1 MVHRH
6 AHRDHG
12 ATLERRNPDNNNDG
26 GKVNV
31 VYVTAPATFDG
42 DPKDLLT
49 DESATARNK
58 PAMGVEPAVQNSDS
72 KDSEQTEEPK
82 TQQTT
87 QQQTTQQQET
97 HTTKNEQP
105 TKAEHTATQTNAA
118 TTDNKPTGQT
128 TLATATSDV
137 TAGNTRAH
145 NTNTGMDRI
154 HATSSSDKSSVSPST
169 TSAADSGALSGG
181 AKAGIAIGVIVGV
194 GLIAGLVFL
203 LLRKRKQNQELKEA
217 EDEKEFG
224 NHGPLPPPASP
235 PMSEPRTPAEPP
247 QLNVRPITQFAPFG
261 VGTFGDLTTKDTEDA
276 PAGSTA
282 TAPGNR
288 SPPHTPLSNTSNGN
302 PFGDPVNPFDNR
314 TEPSSPAGAPSSVSP
329 SVASVPEG
337 PGPTLP
343 VSDSEGTIAE
353 TAAAGAAGAVVGA
366 TATHNSKPSEKN
378 LSTTSEFGTV
388 KSEPQTPTA
397 PNPDRALTPEDNSS
411 GVPAAAPVVAPVG
424 AASPSPGPAPLNV
437 HRVQMD
443 FNHSM
448 EDELTLRV
456 GQLVRLIHEFDD
468 GWALC
473 VRLDRSQQ
481 GVAPR
486 SCLSSRPVQPRSR
499 PPPGG
504 APGSRG
510 PSMMGPNG
518 RMPSQSPRFYPPQ
531 DARPSSPARPG
542 HAVPPYQ
549 QRPMPPGQFP
559 SAPRSFSPGPGA
571 RPMPPRSMSP
581 GPYGPPGMQ
590 RPQMSASQRPRSG
603 SVGDA
608 LGPNPRMGA
617 QPGPSPLTTPM
628 MPPSSGIP
636 RKPVPGNA
644 NLI

>member
-6 AHRDHG
+6 VHRDHG
-12 ATLERRNPDNNNDG
+12 ATLERRNPENNDA

-31 VYVTAPATFDG
+31 VYVPALATFDG
-42 DPKDLLT
+42 NTKDLLT
-49 DESATARNK
+49 DEHATATNK
-58 PAMGVEPAVQNSDS
+58 PAVGVGPAVQNSNS

-82 TQQTT
+82 SQQTT
-87 QQQTTQQQET
+87 QQPET

-105 TKAEHTATQTNAA
+105 TKTEHTATQTNAA

-128 TLATATSDV
+128 TLATATPNA
-137 TAGNTRAH
+137 TADNTRAH
-145 NTNTGMDRI
+145 NTNTGMNRI
-154 HATSSSDKSSVSPST
+154 SATSSSDKSSVSPST

-194 GLIAGLVFL
+194 GLIAGLIFF
-203 LLRKRKQNQELKEA
+203 LLRKRKQNQKLRED

-261 VGTFGDLTTKDTEDA
+261 VGTFGDFTTKNTEDA

-302 PFGDPVNPFDNR
+302 PFGDPANPFDNR
-314 TEPSSPAGAPSSVSP
+314 TEPSSPGVPSPVSP
-329 SVASVPEG
+329 SVVSIPEG

-353 TAAAGAAGAVVGA
+353 TATAGAAGAAVGA
-366 TATHNSKPSEKN
+366 TATHKSKPSEEK
-378 LSTTSEFGTV
+378 LPTTSEFGTV
-388 KSEPQTPTA
+388 RSEPPTPQGPTP
-397 PNPDRALTPEDNSS
+397 PNANRALTPEHNSS

-424 AASPSPGPAPLNV
+424 TTSPSPGPGPLNI

-456 GQLVRLIHEFDD
+456 GQLVRLVHEFDD

-510 PSMMGPNG
+510 PPMTGPNG
-518 RMPSQSPRFYPPQ
+518 RMPTQSPRFYPPQ

-542 HAVPPYQ
+542 YAVPPYP

-559 SAPRSFSPGPGA
+559 STPRSFSPGPGA

-581 GPYGPPGMQ
+581 GPYGAPGMQ
-590 RPQMSASQRPRSG
+590 RPQMAASQRPRSG

-608 LGPNPRMGA
+608 LGPNPRIGA
-617 QPGPSPLTTPM
+617 QPGPSSLATPM

>member
-12 ATLERRNPDNNNDG
+12 AILERRNPDNNDG

-49 DESATARNK
+49 DEPATATDK
-58 PAMGVEPAVQNSDS
+58 PAMGVGPAVQNSNS
-72 KDSEQTEEPK
+72 EDSEKTEKPK

-87 QQQTTQQQET
+87 QQPET
-97 HTTKNEQP
+97 HTTEKEQP
-105 TKAEHTATQTNAA
+105 TKTEHTATQTNAA
-118 TTDNKPTGQT
+118 TTGNKPTGQT
-128 TLATATSDV
+128 TLATATSNA
-137 TAGNTRAH
+137 TADNTKAH
-145 NTNTGMDRI
+145 NTSTGMDRVP
-154 HATSSSDKSSVSPST
+154 ASSSSDKSSVSPST

-194 GLIAGLVFL
+194 GLIAGLIFL
-203 LLRKRKQNQELKEA
+203 LLRKRKQNQELREA

-224 NHGPLPPPASP
+224 NQGPLPPPASP

-261 VGTFGDLTTKDTEDA
+261 VGTFGDLTTTDTEDA
-276 PAGSTA
+276 PAGPTA

-314 TEPSSPAGAPSSVSP
+314 TEPSSPADAPSPVSP
-329 SVASVPEG
+329 SVVSVPEG

-343 VSDSEGTIAE
+343 VSDSEGTIAG
-353 TAAAGAAGAVVGA
+353 TAAAGAAGAAVGA
-366 TATHNSKPSEKN
+366 AATHKSKPSEKD
-378 LSTTSEFGTV
+378 LSTPSEFGTV
-388 KSEPQTPTA
+388 KSEPQTPQGPTP

-411 GVPAAAPVVAPVG
+411 GVPAAAPVVAPVDA
-424 AASPSPGPAPLNV
+424 AASSSPGPGPSNV

-456 GQLVRLIHEFDD
+456 GQLVRLVHEFDD

-499 PPPGG
+499 PLPGG
-504 APGSRG
+504 ALGSRG
-510 PSMMGPNG
+510 PPMMGPNG
-518 RMPSQSPRFYPPQ
+518 RMPPQSSRFYPPQ

-542 HAVPPYQ
+542 YAVPPYP
-549 QRPMPPGQFP
+549 QRPMPTGQFP

-590 RPQMSASQRPRSG
+590 RPQMLASQRPRSG

-617 QPGPSPLTTPM
+617 QPGPSPLATPT

>member
-12 ATLERRNPDNNNDG
+12 AILERRNPDNNDG

-49 DESATARNK
+49 DEPATATDK
-58 PAMGVEPAVQNSDS
+58 PAMGVGPAVQNSNS
-72 KDSEQTEEPK
+72 EDSEKTEKPK

-87 QQQTTQQQET
+87 QQPET
-97 HTTKNEQP
+97 HTTENEQP
-105 TKAEHTATQTNAA
+105 TKTEHTATQTNAA

-128 TLATATSDV
+128 TLATATSNA
-137 TAGNTRAH
+137 TADNTKAH
-145 NTNTGMDRI
+145 NTNTGMDRVP
-154 HATSSSDKSSVSPST
+154 ASSSSDKSSVSPST

-194 GLIAGLVFL
+194 GLIAGLIFL
-203 LLRKRKQNQELKEA
+203 LLRKRKQNQELREA

-224 NHGPLPPPASP
+224 NQGPLPPPASP

-261 VGTFGDLTTKDTEDA
+261 VGTFGDLTTADTEDA
-276 PAGSTA
+276 PAGPTA

-314 TEPSSPAGAPSSVSP
+314 TEPSSPADAPSPVSP
-329 SVASVPEG
+329 SVVSVPEG

-343 VSDSEGTIAE
+343 VSDSEGTIAG
-353 TAAAGAAGAVVGA
+353 TAAAGAAGAAVGA
-366 TATHNSKPSEKN
+366 AATHKSKPSEKD
-378 LSTTSEFGTV
+378 LSTPSEFGTV
-388 KSEPQTPTA
+388 KSEPQTPQGPTP

-424 AASPSPGPAPLNV
+424 AASSSPGPGPSNV

-456 GQLVRLIHEFDD
+456 GQLVRLVHEFDD

-510 PSMMGPNG
+510 PSMMGPNV
-518 RMPSQSPRFYPPQ
+518 RMPPQSSRFYPPQ

-542 HAVPPYQ
+542 YAVPPYP

-590 RPQMSASQRPRSG
+590 RPQMLASQRPRSG

-617 QPGPSPLTTPM
+617 QPGPSPLATPT